1 MANDDTESTILKFIE
16 PFLKKIT
23 EKMNLKSKKSKIE
36 KSISD
41 DEKSGK
47 NDQSGSDLS
56 GILEEWIELLIRYKK
71 FLNLRD
77 LRRKTE

>member
-47 NDQSGSDLS
+47 NDQSDSDLS

-71 FLNLRD
+71 FLILRD